1 MKISIALWTHN
12 QLKDGTYPLK
22 IKVFDIIDG
31 KKKER
36 YCPTNI
42 YLNPN
47 QWDDANKTVKNHH
60 LATDYNIKIRKALN
74 NLEIQKAKEEPIN
87 VKKATIGDSFIK
99 YFHNYNET
107 IVKIKHSAAHYEKLN
122 AILNKLKDFSPNLTF
137 KEIDRDFLK
146 RYEMKLIDIG
156 NGSTTRHDNFKRIK
170 FIYGEAIK
178 DKIITI
184 DDSPFEQYKVSLVK
198 TKKARLTYKE
208 ITEIENSY
216 FKENSNQWHTRNYWL
231 FSFYCAG
238 IRFSDLCRLTKKN
251 IVDGRLIYTMNKSA
265 HTSNPQHRNIKLMP
279 QALDILNIYLPYR
292 HKFIFGIIDTL
303 PKDKFEAKKLLNG
316 KNSMANNNLK
326 KIATAI
332 KSDVELS
339 FHSSRHS
346 FADYCK
352 HKKIDVHLIKDL
364 LGHSKVSTTEIYM
377 RDFYEEE
384 TDEAMDKLFG
394 A

>member
-1 MKISIALWTHN
+1 MKISIALWKHN

-22 IKVFDIIDG
+22 IKVFDVIDG

-36 YCPTNI
+36 YYPTDI
-42 YLNPN
+42 YLKPN
-47 QWDDANKTVKNHH
+47 QWDATNKTVKSHPH
-60 LATDYNIKIRKALN
+60 AADYNIKIRKALN
-74 NLEIQKAKEEPIN
+74 NLESQKAKEEPIN

-99 YFHNYNET
+99 YFSNYNET
-107 IVKIKHSAAHYEKLN
+107 IVKVKHSAAHYEKLN
-122 AILNKLKDFSPNLTF
+122 AVLNKLKDFAPGLTF
-137 KEIDRDFLK
+137 KEINRDFLK
-146 RYEMKLIDIG
+146 RYEMKLIEIG

-178 DKIITI
+178 DKIVSIE
-184 DDSPFEQYKVSLVK
+184 DSPFEEYKVKLLK
-198 TKKARLTYKE
+198 TKKARLTYRE
-208 ITEIENSY
+208 ITAVENEY

-251 IVDGRLIYTMNKSA
+251 IADGRLIYTMNKSA

-279 QALDILNIYLPYR
+279 QALEILNIYLPLK
-292 HKFIFGIIDTL
+292 HKYIFGIIDKL
-303 PKDKFEAKKLLNG
+303 PKDKFEAKKIINT
-316 KNSMANNNLK
+316 KNSLINNNLK
-326 KIATAI
+326 KIAKSI
-332 KSDVELS
+332 KSEVELS
-339 FHSSRHS
+339 FHTSRHS

-352 HKKIDVHLIKDL
+352 RKKVDVHLIKDL

-394 A
+394 

>member
-12 QLKDGTYPLK
+12 ELKDGTYPLK
-22 IKVFDIIDG
+22 IKVFDVING
-31 KKKER
+31 KKKEK
-36 YCPTNI
+36 YYHTDI
-42 YLNPN
+42 YLKLN
-47 QWDDANKTVKNHH
+47 QWDDNNKSVKNHPF
-60 LATDYNIKIRKALN
+60 AADYNVKIRKALN
-74 NLEIQKAKEEPIN
+74 NIESQKAKDEPIN
-87 VKKATIGDSFIK
+87 INKAIIGDSFIK
-99 YFHNYNET
+99 YFENYNET
-107 IVKIKHSAAHYEKLN
+107 IVKIKQSAAHYEKLKS
-122 AILNKLKDFSPNLTF
+122 ILNKLKDFAPGLTF

-146 RYEMKLIDIG
+146 RYEMHLISLK

-178 DKIITI
+178 DKIVTI
-184 DDSPFEQYKVSLVK
+184 EHSPFEEYKVKLLK

-279 QALDILNIYLPYR
+279 QALEILNFYLPLKNKY
-292 HKFIFGIIDTL
+292 IFGIIDKL
-303 PKDKFEAKKLLNG
+303 PKDKFEAKKLLNM
-316 KNSMANNNLK
+316 KNSLANNNLK
-326 KIATAI
+326 KIANAI

-352 HKKIDVHLIKDL
+352 RKKVDVHLIKDL

-384 TDEAMDKLFG
+384 TDEAMNKLFG
-394 A
+394 